1 MSATK
6 DPSGHTIPS
15 RRVEEAVLAMLQH
28 PSTEMAAASIGVS
41 AVTFWRWTK
50 TSAFQQAFRQ
60 ARRETFSQAIARLQQ
75 ASSAAVSTLLKVMV
89 DGNAP
94 AASRVRAAGC
104 VLEHALHGMELEEID
119 VRLSRLEDSQ
129 DSKS

>member
-28 PSTEMAAASIGVS
+28 PSTEKAAASIGVS

-94 AASRVRAAGC
+94 AASRVTCSTR
-104 VLEHALHGMELEEID
+104 
-119 VRLSRLEDSQ
+119 
-129 DSKS
+129 

>member
-15 RRVEEAVLAMLQH
+15 RRLEEAVVAMLQH
-28 PSTEMAAASIGVS
+28 PSTEKAAASIGVT
-41 AVTFWRWTK
+41 AVTLWRWTK
-50 TSAFQQAFRQ
+50 TQAFQEAFRK
-60 ARRETFSQAIARLQQ
+60 ARRETFAQAIARLQQ

-89 DGNAP
+89 DVNSP
-94 AASRVRAAGC
+94 AASRVRAAGY

-119 VRLSRLEDSQ
+119 VRLSRLEDAQ
-129 DSKS
+129 DYKS